1 MDAHSFLACLDAHC
15 TRDQCQTFRALAD
28 NLDTTVPPEHAPAVY
43 PALAALGTL
52 FAANWLEHGL
62 AESMR
67 TATEDMVRWAV
78 IAIAEMQKNAESDAF
93 ILAGPVS
100 LLFSIACDCKL
111 QETQAA
117 FVAFA
122 SRAFREHPVPDPF
135 VFERN
140 ATRQTRGILLFAAL
154 SGLPYKKT
162 LDSYL
167 H

>member
-15 TRDQCQTFRALAD
+15 TRSQCQTFRALAD
-28 NLDTTVPPEHAPAVY
+28 NLDTKVPTEHAPAVY

-52 FAANWLEHGL
+52 FAANWQDHGL
-62 AESMR
+62 TESIR

-78 IAIAEMQKNAESDAF
+78 VAIAEMQKNAEPDAV

-100 LLFSIACDCKL
+100 LLFSIACECRL
-111 QETQAA
+111 QETQPD

-122 SRAFREHPVPDPF
+122 SRAFRAHPVPDPAI
-135 VFERN
+135 FERN

-154 SGLPYKKT
+154 SGLPYSKT
-162 LDSYL
+162 LESYL